1 MKELKIKKT
10 EIEKQ
15 KSFIAKLRAN
25 GYLVFKLNDSYIAG
39 LPDIMAIKDGVVRFI
54 ELKNKDRSG
63 AKLSLEQVH
72 LHSKMLEHG
81 VEVEVIYL

>member
-25 GYLVFKLNDSYIAG
+25 GYLVFKQNIW
-39 LPDIMAIKDGVVRFI
+39 KK
-54 ELKNKDRSG
+54 LKG
-63 AKLSLEQVH
+63 
-72 LHSKMLEHG
+72 
-81 VEVEVIYL
+81 